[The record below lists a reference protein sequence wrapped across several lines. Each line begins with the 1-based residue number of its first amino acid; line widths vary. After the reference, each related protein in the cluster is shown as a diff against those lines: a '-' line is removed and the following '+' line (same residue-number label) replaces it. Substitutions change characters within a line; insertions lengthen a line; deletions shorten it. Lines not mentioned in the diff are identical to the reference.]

1 MGHGGFECYLN
12 GMKLCYR
19 ILPKQYSSPT
29 VNSNGV
35 QIGEFLPD
43 KWYFLALE
51 HDAPYMTQARM
62 TAVITDKQVVNF
74 SMDYPKFE
82 KNAKL
87 SVASVCKNFV
97 GQLSSF
103 VLFREPVNN
112 TQKFV

>member
-1 MGHGGFECYLN
+1 
-12 GMKLCYR
+12 
-19 ILPKQYSSPT
+19 
-29 VNSNGV
+29 
-35 QIGEFLPD
+35 
-43 KWYFLALE
+43 
-51 HDAPYMTQARM
+51 M
-62 TAVITDKQVVNF
+62 TAVINDKQVVNF

-112 TQKFV
+112 TQKFVQMQKVYEYGVGSRSRSLNALD